1 MFKYLE
7 DHVWAQIVILVLTG
21 VIFGW
26 MFVDAI

>member
-26 MFVDAI
+26 MFADAI

>member
-7 DHVWAQIVILVLTG
+7 DHVWAQIIILVLTG

>member
-7 DHVWAQIVILVLTG
+7 DHVWAQIIVLVLTG